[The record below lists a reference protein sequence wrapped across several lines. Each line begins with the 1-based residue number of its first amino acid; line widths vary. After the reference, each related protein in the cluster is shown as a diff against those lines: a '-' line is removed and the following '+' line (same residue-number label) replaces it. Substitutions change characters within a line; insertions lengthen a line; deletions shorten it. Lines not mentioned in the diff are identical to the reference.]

1 MAWQLTEDLE
11 TFLTAAGGFLRDR
24 PAANTVILTAA
35 ELLQAKGAAAYGE
48 VTPLFGWLTEPE
60 GTVAAAFLHTPPY
73 PVVLTDMTCAAAA
86 GLAAALAGQGRQA
99 PGINAMPRPGAAFA
113 AAWQEHNRQHA
124 HTAIRMRLY
133 ALDTLLPPTRRRPA
147 RPESLTAAD
156 RDLLLA
162 WLDAFRDEA
171 QPPGPDESERVVSDG
186 IGWGGLVLWEHEGRP
201 VSLAG
206 RHKAAAGQARVG
218 PVYTPPELRGRGFG
232 GAVTTAVTQAALDD
246 GAEGAVLFTDLANP
260 TSNTLYQRLGYRR
273 ISDWAVLRF
282 TPPGTDDHGAYPC
295 PPPFHCAPLP

>member
-11 TFLTAAGGFLRDR
+11 TFLTAAGGFLRAR
-24 PAANTVILTAA
+24 PAASTVILTAA
-35 ELLQAKGAAAYGE
+35 ELLQAKGAAAYGDA
-48 VTPLFGWLTEPE
+48 TPLFGWLAEPE
-60 GTVAAAFLHTPPY
+60 CTVAAAFLHTPPY
-73 PVVLTDMTCAAAA
+73 PVVLTDMTGAAAA
-86 GLAAALAGQGRQA
+86 GLAAALAGRGRQA
-99 PGINAMPRPGAAFA
+99 PGVNAMPGPGAAFA
-113 AAWQEHNRQHA
+113 AAWQEHTGQPAR
-124 HTAIRMRLY
+124 TAIRMRLY
-133 ALDTLLPPTRRRPA
+133 ALDALLPPDPPPPGQA
-147 RPESLTAAD
+147 RVATVPD

-171 QPPGPDESERVVSDG
+171 QPPGPDESERVVNDG

-201 VSLAG
+201 MSLAG

-232 GAVTTAVTQAALDD
+232 GAATIAVTRAALDD
-246 GAEGAVLFTDLANP
+246 GADGVVLFTDLANP

-282 TPPGTDDHGAYPC
+282 TAPGH
-295 PPPFHCAPLP
+295 